1 MDTSPMKYVP
11 IPTNDHQIRFADQW
25 PPSFLLQATWLSLV
39 LSFGQN
45 LPMVTRTHTFAQSLA
60 GVADVWNQHV
70 VPQILP
76 KVEAWNDSPTI
87 NQINGCVCLKI
98 EIYIKKD
105 HKIGHKYSSW
115 WFQIFF
121 IFTTTWGND
130 PVWLIFFRWVETTN
144 QYWLSLSRSVLGV
157 RIIFEL

>member
-70 VPQILP
+70 VPQMFP
-76 KVEAWNDSPTI
+76 KAFLRKVLGSDFEEATGRFRFNIIREHDTLSQCWVFPVRDLDLNRREMST
-87 NQINGCVCLKI
+87 KTS
-98 EIYIKKD
+98 
-105 HKIGHKYSSW
+105 GHESTRFK
-115 WFQIFF
+115 
-121 IFTTTWGND
+121 
-130 PVWLIFFRWVETTN
+130 E
-144 QYWLSLSRSVLGV
+144 SLSFSFFFSLCCCYCCRM
-157 RIIFEL
+157 F